1 MVCVVEQGMEMPA
14 LTEGHNAVDQRG
26 LCPLVHDDD
35 LRVPECALK
44 SSILRAAPGADF
56 ELRIGSLELRQGTQ
70 AALALGQQVGVRPT
84 TLGLQCCH
92 GVAEHL

>member
-1 MVCVVEQGMEMPA
+1 MVCVVEQGMELPA
-14 LTEGHNAVDQRG
+14 LTEGHDAVNQRG
-26 LCPLVHDDD
+26 LCPLMHDDD

-44 SSILRAAPGADF
+44 SSILRATPGADF
-56 ELRIGSLELRQGTQ
+56 ELRIYRLELRQGTQ
-70 AALALGQQVGVRPT
+70 AALALSQQVGVGPA